1 MVWSALPWCW
11 GGSQCLDLVVFLM
24 IRVSEL
30 RLQTSA
36 ALPAWAAPGTGA
48 LRDLCSLGAGM
59 LAWLGRPRPCG
70 QVCQVSLGAGVTTAG
85 STSGGSSQAGRGGQ
99 RLRQSQAGLS
109 ERVPPYS
116 GCSEQQQT
124 VTLGG
129 FAGSSLSATVA
140 VVQAGDVSEPFCSP
154 LGASQGR

>member
-1 MVWSALPWCW
+1 MERDGVNAVLGQPGGSRWSGPLCLGAG

-36 ALPAWAAPGTGA
+36 ALPACAAPGTGA

-70 QVCQVSLGAGVTTAG
+70 QMC
-85 STSGGSSQAGRGGQ
+85 
-99 RLRQSQAGLS
+99 
-109 ERVPPYS
+109 
-116 GCSEQQQT
+116 
-124 VTLGG
+124 
-129 FAGSSLSATVA
+129 
-140 VVQAGDVSEPFCSP
+140 
-154 LGASQGR
+154 